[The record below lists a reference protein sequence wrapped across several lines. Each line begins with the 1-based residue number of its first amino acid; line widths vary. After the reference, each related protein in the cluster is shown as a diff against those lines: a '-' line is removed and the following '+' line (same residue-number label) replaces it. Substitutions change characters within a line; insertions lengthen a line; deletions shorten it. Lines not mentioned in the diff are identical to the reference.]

1 MTRPPNRPRNI
12 PVGDIPRPGVHVPG
26 RTGTGRQPSP
36 SDSLRSISFRL
47 EPRDYA
53 LAHLLHDHRTLTTA
67 HITATLFTSTR
78 TCRNRLAALR
88 ALGFIDSFIPV
99 RPGGRLPLHWL
110 PGSLSARYVAL
121 ATGAKPPTA
130 KALREQQDRI
140 VAATA
145 HLAHTDAT
153 NQVFIDLIAAAR
165 TTSGTRLTRW
175 WPAATIAS
183 ATGRRV
189 HPDGHGVWRQ
199 NNVQVAWFLEM
210 DLGTEFSGGYG
221 PLRSPE
227 PRVSAAQRL
236 MSGRYRAPRVWCKHS
251 AGVSSRQACDSR
263 SATVQALP
271 ACGRFHGRAWGRCGC
286 WCRDRHPDRPPC
298 GCWTAAYGRFGCWA
312 APLGKTFWGLPGGGG
327 NHV

>member
-1 MTRPPNRPRNI
+1 M
-12 PVGDIPRPGVHVPG
+12 GDIPRPGVHVPG
-26 RTGTGRQPSP
+26 RSDTGRQPSP

-110 PGSLSARYVAL
+110 PGPLSARYVAL

-130 KALREQQDRI
+130 KALREQQDRL

-165 TTSGTRLTRW
+165 TTPGARLTRW

-210 DLGTEFSGGYG
+210 DLGTESL
-221 PLRSPE
+221 PVL
-227 PRVSAAQRL
+227 AD
-236 MSGRYRAPRVWCKHS
+236 K
-251 AGVSSRQACDSR
+251 
-263 SATVQALP
+263 LP
-271 ACGRFHGRAWGRCGC
+271 AYWRLREAGGPDWPVLILLPSPARETHLHQHLAGAGRLGVTVATATHAQAHTDPTGPIWRLVGNGRR
-286 WCRDRHPDRPPC
+286 RHR
-298 GCWTAAYGRFGCWA
+298 
-312 APLGKTFWGLPGGGG
+312 LVELPGDLGASGPFHPG
-327 NHV
+327 PPAAEQDPLYLLGPITGERTRPGRD